1 MTGTLSNVVTLPSS
15 AKLSQVGEINTVLI
29 NAFQKRIFPPVDPIL
44 TDLIQ
49 HLVELSE
56 AGENNVQIMQFM
68 EARQNLIRSESEII
82 EYFRMEV
89 LKHFHDFEEEDNT
102 NTSISQGE
110 LSLIDNGDLEKKLA
124 WQSAARQLSMND
136 HLQYFNNI
144 QNRLSG
150 LIHYE
155 PENNP
160 LGAQKIC
167 ESFAQ
172 ALFPAQLEPELTQ
185 ELLLQFAVKIK
196 PAVMELWH
204 EVDDYLDSIGLEI
217 SKPATKIAE
226 IPEDE
231 PFSKSK
237 HIQVLSAGNS
247 RDAVPR
253 NKQEAPAPDTSQKTE
268 DSSHIWNEAFIN
280 ELANRLLSRVEGL
293 LNAPSKAPDA
303 TVSCDASLFASVEL
317 ASTLTSIQEELS
329 SQNASI
335 FSLAESIKSALKDK
349 GVKQKLS
356 PRHRDLINVVGMLF
370 EFILDDH
377 ELPDEVKKLI
387 GLLQIPVLKL
397 TLLEENFL
405 TDRHHAARELL
416 NDMTSAGM
424 RTTLEPETEKP
435 VIELIEDTIKYIIK
449 HFTENPEIF
458 SICHKNFNEKLLKIR
473 GSIEQ
478 NQTTTE
484 PNQTESAVH
493 EEVDITEAIDP
504 EAETGEV
511 NNELQFI
518 ISNLI
523 STHQYT
529 VPESMKKLVNDVWS
543 DILES
548 VLSHSESTDV
558 SWFDAI
564 NTLDILLWNLQTDHR
579 DSVSTQD
586 WLLLK
591 TMLLDYLNKTS
602 HDPFIVVEWM
612 NDLDALISIPS
623 EFPREEVITVSPEDS
638 TAEEVHPEPDT
649 EEIVLQSKRLDDS
662 DLELGALTP
671 EVDDNVSEDDEV
683 SEKNTLDEHTGVQ
696 LIVGQWVEFIGK
708 KDQHFRCKLSSINA
722 VTHRYTFVN
731 SSGMKVAE
739 MSGYA
744 LKSGI
749 ENERIRIIED
759 TQFFDKALHA
769 VMNKFLKF

>member
-1 MTGTLSNVVTLPSS
+1 MTRTLSNVVSLPSS

-29 NAFQKRIFPPVDPIL
+29 NAFQKRVFPHVDPIL

-49 HLVELSE
+49 HLVKLSE
-56 AGENNVQIMQFM
+56 AGHNNAQIMQFI
-68 EARQNLIRSESEII
+68 EARQGLIRSESEII
-82 EYFRMEV
+82 ECFRMEV

-102 NTSISQGE
+102 NTSISLDE
-110 LSLIDNGDLEKKLA
+110 LSLVDNGDLEKKLA
-124 WQSAARQLSMND
+124 LQSAARQLSMSD

-150 LIHYE
+150 LIHFE

-204 EVDDYLDSIGLEI
+204 EVDNYLDSIGLEI

-237 HIQVLSAGNS
+237 HIQELSAGNS
-247 RDAVPR
+247 RDAVPQ
-253 NKQEAPAPDTSQKTE
+253 NKQEAPALDTSQKTE
-268 DSSHIWNEAFIN
+268 DSSHIWNEAFMN

-293 LNAPSKAPDA
+293 LNAPSEAPDA
-303 TVSCDASLFASVEL
+303 SVSCDANLFASVEL

-335 FSLAESIKSALKDK
+335 FSLAESIKGALKDK

-356 PRHRDLINVVGMLF
+356 PRHRDLINMVGMLF

-397 TLLEENFL
+397 TLLEESFL

-449 HFTENPEIF
+449 HFTENPDIF
-458 SICHKNFNEKLLKIR
+458 SSCHKNFNEKLLKIR

-493 EEVDITEAIDP
+493 EEVVITEAIVP

-511 NNELQFI
+511 NSEFQLI
-518 ISNLI
+518 ICNLI
-523 STHQYT
+523 STRQYT
-529 VPESMKKLVNDVWS
+529 VPESMEKLVNDVWS

-548 VLSHSESTDV
+548 ALSNSESADV

-564 NTLDILLWNLQTDHR
+564 NTLDILLWNLQPEHR
-579 DSVSTQD
+579 DSVSAQD
-586 WLLLK
+586 CLLLK
-591 TMLLDYLNKTS
+591 TMLLDYLNKTG

-612 NDLDALISIPS
+612 NDLDALISIPI
-623 EFPREEVITVSPEDS
+623 EFPREEVISVSPEDS

-649 EEIVLQSKRLDDS
+649 EEIILQSQRLDDS
-662 DLELGALTP
+662 DLELP
-671 EVDDNVSEDDEV
+671 EVVDNVSEDDEV
-683 SEKNTLDEHTGVQ
+683 SDKNTLDEHTGAQ

-708 KDQHFRCKLSSINA
+708 QDQHFRCRLSSINA

-749 ENERIRIIED
+749 ENERICIIED

>member
-247 RDAVPR
+247 RDTVPR

-435 VIELIEDTIKYIIK
+435 VIELIEGTIKYIIK
-449 HFTENPEIF
+449 NFTENPDIF
-458 SICHKNFNEKLLKIR
+458 SSCHKTFNEKLLKIR

-484 PNQTESAVH
+484 PNQTKSVVH
-493 EEVDITEAIDP
+493 EEVVVTEAIAP

-511 NNELQFI
+511 TSEFQLI

-529 VPESMKKLVNDVWS
+529 VPESMEKLVNDVWS